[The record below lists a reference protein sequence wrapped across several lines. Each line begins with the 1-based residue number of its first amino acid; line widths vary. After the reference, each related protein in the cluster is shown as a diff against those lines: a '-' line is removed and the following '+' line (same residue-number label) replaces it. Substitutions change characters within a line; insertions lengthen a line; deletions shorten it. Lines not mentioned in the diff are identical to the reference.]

1 MWLKVVDK
9 YKNMLLWPDI
19 LKYIG
24 LIFNLFQKE

>member
-1 MWLKVVDK
+1 MWLKAVDK
-9 YKNMLLWPDI
+9 YMLLWPDI